1 MDDKTKSVGTEH
13 MAGRGDE
20 YTSRRPG
27 SVVDDPTRGQTSPR
41 RTTTVRPEST
51 PSTSGEDSPD
61 VRTREIRSEIERTR
75 EDMSETVNAIQ
86 ERLSPR
92 HVVSEAVEGVKSAAG
107 ETVRSVAD
115 SEPVQYARANP
126 VPSAMIGIGL
136 IGAAWLAFSDT
147 ESRRS
152 RYRRVASSADW
163 QAGSERQ
170 DEDYYRARRFAA
182 AGASSEPGSRY
193 RTAAYDPD
201 LRGSYE
207 PWQRSTGWS
216 AGRLQRMLEQNP
228 LLLGATTA
236 LIGAVIGV
244 AIPETQR
251 ENQLMGQARDSV
263 VSGVQDTVRETVNK
277 VQSATSEVIEKV
289 AGEGAAAPGQP
300 GEPGQA
306 GQSGRSAQG
315 GRGPPVAGLS
325 HSRCRA
331 EPRYFHDEILDERAL
346 RPADPHTSR
355 RQWTKPSRP
364 LRRRSHRISASS
376 SRASS
381 SSSTTGRNNRRARS
395 LLRIPA
401 MTPPRPGCGGAQGRR
416 PAAASDASS
425 GRIHPPPEVLK
436 SCHRQGT
443 SSKPWS
449 WRVMDMGRLRYIPG
463 DR

>member
-13 MAGRGDE
+13 IAGRGDE
-20 YTSRRPG
+20 YTGRRPG
-27 SVVDDPTRGQTSPR
+27 SVVDDPVRGQTSPR
-41 RTTTVRPEST
+41 RTTPRPRST
-51 PSTSGEDSPD
+51 PGASGEDSPD

-92 HVVSEAVEGVKSAAG
+92 HVVSEAVEGVKHAAG

-147 ESRRS
+147 QSRRS

-163 QAGSERQ
+163 QGAGFSRE
-170 DEDYYRARRFAA
+170 DEGNYRAPRFGA
-182 AGASSEPGSRY
+182 AGDSSDPGSGY
-193 RTAAYDPD
+193 RTAAYDSD
-201 LRGSYE
+201 LRGSSV
-207 PWQRSTGWS
+207 PWQRPTGWS

-277 VQSATSEVIEKV
+277 VQSATSEVIDKV
-289 AGEGAAAPGQP
+289 AGEGAAASAQPGQ
-300 GEPGQA
+300 PGQA
-306 GQSGRSAQG
+306 GQAGRSAQ
-315 GRGPPVAGLS
+315 
-325 HSRCRA
+325 
-331 EPRYFHDEILDERAL
+331 
-346 RPADPHTSR
+346 
-355 RQWTKPSRP
+355 
-364 LRRRSHRISASS
+364 
-376 SRASS
+376 
-381 SSSTTGRNNRRARS
+381 
-395 LLRIPA
+395 
-401 MTPPRPGCGGAQGRR
+401 
-416 PAAASDASS
+416 
-425 GRIHPPPEVLK
+425 
-436 SCHRQGT
+436 
-443 SSKPWS
+443 
-449 WRVMDMGRLRYIPG
+449 
-463 DR
+463 